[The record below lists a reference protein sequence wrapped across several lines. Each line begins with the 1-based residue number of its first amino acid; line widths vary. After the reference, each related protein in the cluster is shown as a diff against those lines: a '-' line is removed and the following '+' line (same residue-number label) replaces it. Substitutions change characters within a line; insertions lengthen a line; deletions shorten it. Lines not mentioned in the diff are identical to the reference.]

1 MIVIKLGGS
10 LMTSGKL
17 LPCLEKIGQC
27 YADKNTV
34 IVPGGGL
41 FADQVRISQQQWQFD
56 DRSAH
61 QMALLAMKQ
70 SALLIKALKPEF
82 TLFDSVAEFLKLK
95 AGNRIAIWSPEIAEL
110 DNAGIP
116 SSWNVTSDSLSVWL
130 AESLLAEEL
139 IVVKSVKIEAD
150 FDILKL
156 VQDQVVDASFIEY
169 TQHAAV
175 KVNIV
180 HAENFIA

>member
-10 LMTSGKL
+10 LMSSGKL
-17 LPCLEKIGQC
+17 FPCLEKIDHC
-27 YADKNTV
+27 YRDKDIV

-41 FADQVRISQQQWQFD
+41 FVDQVRQAQQQWQFD
-56 DRSAH
+56 DRTAH

-82 TLFDSVAEFLKLK
+82 TLFDSVAEFQKPK
-95 AGNRIAIWSPEIAEL
+95 AGNQIAIWSPEAHEL

-116 SSWNVTSDSLSVWL
+116 SSWNVTSDSLSAWL
-130 AESLLAEEL
+130 ANSLTADEL
-139 IVVKSVKIEAD
+139 IVVKSAKIKAD
-150 FDILKL
+150 FDLLKL
-156 VQDQVVDASFIEY
+156 VQLQIVDASFIEY
-169 TQHAAV
+169 TQQAPF

-180 HAENFIA
+180 HAENFLA